1 MWSNRAMRSFQPS
14 GGLGFMRFH
23 DLPGSGTPLVFLHGL
38 GCASS
43 CDYPRIAADPALS
56 GRRMV
61 LVDLLGAGFSDRP
74 ADFGYTVSDHART
87 VAALVAHMGGPSMD
101 LFGHSMGG
109 TIAIEAAQLL
119 GNRVRRLV
127 LGEPN
132 LDPGGGA
139 FSRRIAAMSE
149 TTYVEQGHDGLVR
162 AERATGN
169 DVWAASLAL
178 SAPVA
183 VHRGAV
189 SLVVGGRP
197 TWRERLLG
205 LQVPRT
211 VLVGAASLPS
221 ASTERLPQQ
230 GVDVLVVPAAGHS
243 MAWENPAG
251 VAEALGQA
259 TA

>member
-1 MWSNRAMRSFQPS
+1 
-14 GGLGFMRFH
+14 MRFH
-23 DLPGSGTPLVFLHGL
+23 DLPGSGRPLVFLHGL

-61 LVDLLGAGFSDRP
+61 LVDLLGAGFSDHP
-74 ADFGYTVSDHART
+74 TDFGYSVGDHART
-87 VAALVAHMGGPSMD
+87 VAELVASMGVASVD

-109 TIAIEAAQLL
+109 AIAIEAAGLL
-119 GNRVRRLV
+119 GDKVRRLI

-149 TTYVEQGHDGLVR
+149 TTYVERGHDDLVR
-162 AERATGN
+162 AERAMGN

-178 SAPVA
+178 SAPLA
-183 VHRGAV
+183 VHRGAA
-189 SLVVGGRP
+189 SLLVGGTP
-197 TWRERLLG
+197 TWRERLAG
-205 LQVPRT
+205 LRVPRT
-211 VLVGAASLPS
+211 VLFGASSLPHPD
-221 ASTERLPQQ
+221 TERLPHQ
-230 GVDVLVVPAAGHS
+230 GVGVLVVPAAGHS
-243 MAWENPAG
+243 MAWENPTG
-251 VAEALGQA
+251 VAEALSQA